1 MKYLK
6 KLKYVVFVA
15 ALFCFCTKVQAGC
28 SLIVQNMKCEYL
40 SNPSGLDEPHPR
52 FSWTLSANDANAYG
66 LKQTEYRIL
75 VAKTKQ
81 ELDKNTG
88 DMWSTG
94 WIRSSESLHI
104 VYQGKPLESD
114 RTYYWKVQVKDEKK
128 HKSGWSSTSY
138 WSTGLFHSSDWTT
151 KWIGSGEV

>member
-6 KLKYVVFVA
+6 KIKYVVFVA

-28 SLIVQNMKCEYL
+28 SLTVQDMKCEYL
-40 SNPSGLDEPHPR
+40 SNPSRLDEPHLR
-52 FSWTLSANDANAYG
+52 FSWTLSANDGNAHG

-94 WIRSSESLHI
+94 WIRFSESLHI
-104 VYQGKPLESD
+104 VYKGKPL
-114 RTYYWKVQVKDEKK
+114 
-128 HKSGWSSTSY
+128 
-138 WSTGLFHSSDWTT
+138 
-151 KWIGSGEV
+151 